1 MGVLSVF
8 GAPTFFL
15 SQIGHVVIDAV
26 LSENHRFDANI
37 TENPVEDGT
46 IYSDNVVLLP
56 VVVELECRISDAT
69 STPARLNYPGR
80 SSEAYKE
87 LVALQKK
94 RQKITIVTGLNVYQN
109 MIIESLGIPRS
120 GADGNSIRFTL
131 VAKEI
136 LVVGED
142 VATNRELVASDV
154 RHTAI
159 PVSFNGEVAKV
170 LFQ

>member
-1 MGVLSVF
+1 MGVLGVF

-15 SQIGHVVIDAV
+15 SQIGHVVVDAV
-26 LSENHRFDANI
+26 LSENHRFESNI

-46 IYSDNVVLLP
+46 IYSDNAVLLP

-69 STPARLNYPGR
+69 ATLARLNYPGR
-80 SSEAYKE
+80 STEAYKE
-87 LVALQKK
+87 LVSLQKK
-94 RQKITIVTGLNVYQN
+94 RQKITVVTGLNVYQN
-109 MIIESLGIPRS
+109 MMIEALGIPRS
-120 GADGNSIRFTL
+120 GRDGNSIRFAL

-142 VATNRELVASDV
+142 AETNRELIADDI
-154 RHTAI
+154 RHTALPI
-159 PVSFNGEVAKV
+159 RDNGEVAKV